1 MRWAVTGTPGTGKT
15 TATRH
20 LDVGFPIL
28 HINELIEEG
37 CFQAGYDEGRGS
49 TIADIDQLRSWLRK
63 QPREIVVESHLS
75 HLLPVDHVV
84 VLRCHPETLR
94 DRLTYRRDDTMAPEK
109 IDENVESERLDL
121 ILAESVSEH
130 GADATYEIDTTNR
143 TPQEVARIIED
154 AINGRLSPG
163 VGKVSFLEEP

>member
-63 QPREIVVESHLS
+63 QPREIVVEIVGGTLDVSGE
-75 HLLPVDHVV
+75 VA
-84 VLRCHPETLR
+84 TLR
-94 DRLTYRRDDTMAPEK
+94 DIETQIRRQADRA
-109 IDENVESERLDL
+109 ER
-121 ILAESVSEH
+121 I
-130 GADATYEIDTTNR
+130 
-143 TPQEVARIIED
+143 
-154 AINGRLSPG
+154 
-163 VGKVSFLEEP
+163 